1 MSIWSFK
8 VQGLYMTMVTF
19 QHTILLVFYEQ
30 KKYSREQVG
39 GKTSLN
45 ITVTEFYGGRKPL
58 SGQRLVVLSGWIRG
72 AVDRQGSVDPTWEGR
87 AGTGVGGLPAG
98 LLQGTV

>member
-1 MSIWSFK
+1 M
-8 VQGLYMTMVTF
+8 
-19 QHTILLVFYEQ
+19 
-30 KKYSREQVG
+30 
-39 GKTSLN
+39 N